1 MIRPLAFPKNQNAPR
16 CSTVPDENWYR
27 GMSRNIW
34 DELSTPTATIST
46 RPTQNHMGSMRDGS
60 RSPRQL
66 SWGLLKKDLS
76 PVLWIFQTSTS
87 TERNL
92 ITVSLQWSPLQ
103 LFKIIFNIFSIYLS
117 RISPPQSIVSTN
129 FVWYGRPLTMARGA
143 APWLQSTAEGAPCA
157 TQRPAGCGRGLRA
170 AAAALARQAAEQ
182 RKIPWLQGLV
192 GSWIACVAWGD
203 KINCCIC
210 MLYIS
215 IVIVIVIYI
224 NIMINYV

>member
-1 MIRPLAFPKNQNAPR
+1 MIRPELAFPKNQNAPR

-103 LFKIIFNIFSIYLS
+103 LFKIICNIFSAYLS

-129 FVWYGRPLTMARGA
+129 FV
-143 APWLQSTAEGAPCA
+143 
-157 TQRPAGCGRGLRA
+157 
-170 AAAALARQAAEQ
+170 
-182 RKIPWLQGLV
+182 
-192 GSWIACVAWGD
+192 
-203 KINCCIC
+203 
-210 MLYIS
+210 
-215 IVIVIVIYI
+215 
-224 NIMINYV
+224 

>member
-1 MIRPLAFPKNQNAPR
+1 MIRPELAFPKNQNAPR

-46 RPTQNHMGSMRDGS
+46 RPTQNHMGSMRSGS

-103 LFKIIFNIFSIYLS
+103 FVQDHLQHILGIPFKNLS
-117 RISPPQSIVSTN
+117 TPVYRFHQFCLIQQT
-129 FVWYGRPLTMARGA
+129 FDHGGA

-170 AAAALARQAAEQ
+170 AAAALAAS
-182 RKIPWLQGLV
+182 G
-192 GSWIACVAWGD
+192 C
-203 KINCCIC
+203 
-210 MLYIS
+210 
-215 IVIVIVIYI
+215 
-224 NIMINYV
+224 